1 MSFVAVAIGG
11 SAVIGAG
18 YAYAQSKAADK
29 TARRQMEQAQ
39 SQFDQTSALNQPY
52 MFAGNAALNPLMNL
66 YGITAGFDTGVENS
80 PEYAGATAASPEQRQ
95 AALDM
100 FYASPEY
107 TIQKQSLD
115 QALQRQAAAQGTR
128 YSPSTALGSAEIAG
142 RTFGDWRNQMAS
154 FGNMGPAGANNQA
167 ANIATLTNANIAG
180 IGAQGA
186 ARGNLY
192 GALGQT
198 AQDALGQGSNYL
210 QYQNRTSDL
219 MKLLQGGGS
228 GGGYNFSGGNVAPS
242 FSGQMPTIQSFN
254 F

>member
-11 SAVIGAG
+11 SAVVGAG
-18 YAYAQSKAADK
+18 SSYMQSKAAKD
-29 TARRQMEQAQ
+29 TENRQMGQAQ
-39 SQFDQTSALNQPY
+39 AQFDQTTALNQPY
-52 MFAGNAALNPLMNL
+52 MFAGNAALNPLLNL
-66 YGITAGFDTGVENS
+66 YGINAGLATGPDAGS
-80 PEYAGATAASPEQRQ
+80 AMGATAATPEQRQ
-95 AALDM
+95 AALDQ

-107 TIQKQSLD
+107 TIQKQALD
-115 QALQRQAAAQGTR
+115 QAMQRQAAAQGTR

-154 FGNMGPAGANNQA
+154 FGQMGPAGANNQA
-167 ANIATLTNANIAG
+167 ANIANLTNSNVAA
-180 IGAQGA
+180 IGAQGQ

-198 AQDALGQGSNYL
+198 AQDAIGQGSNYL
-210 QYQNRTSDL
+210 QYQNRTSEL
-219 MKLLQGGGS
+219 MKLLQGGGTS
-228 GGGYNFSGGNVAPS
+228 APAPMFAGVQPG

>member
-11 SAVIGAG
+11 SAVVGAG
-18 YAYAQSKAADK
+18 SAYMQSKAAKD
-29 TARRQMEQAQ
+29 TANRQMGQAQ
-39 SQFDQTSALNQPY
+39 AQFDQTTALNQPY
-52 MFAGNAALNPLMNL
+52 MFAGNAALNPLLNL
-66 YGITAGFDTGVENS
+66 YGINAGLATGPDAGS
-80 PEYAGATAASPEQRQ
+80 AMGATAATPEQRQ
-95 AALDM
+95 AAMDQ

-107 TIQKQSLD
+107 TIQKQALD
-115 QALQRQAAAQGTR
+115 QAMQRQAAAQGTR

-154 FGNMGPAGANNQA
+154 FGNMGPSGANNQA

-180 IGAQGA
+180 LGAQGA

-198 AQDALGQGSNYL
+198 AQDALGQGSNYM
-210 QYQNRTSDL
+210 QYQNRTSEL
-219 MKLLQGGGS
+219 MKLLQGGG
-228 GGGYNFSGGNVAPS
+228 GGNYNLAGSTVAPN
-242 FSGQMPTIQSFN
+242 FTGQMPTIQSFN

>member
-1 MSFVAVAIGG
+1 MSFVATAIGVSTG
-11 SAVIGAG
+11 IGALSSV
-18 YAYAQSKAADK
+18 AQSNSAES
-29 TARRQMEQAQ
+29 TARRQMQQAQ

-52 MFAGNAALNPLMNL
+52 MYAGNAALNPLLNL
-66 YGITAGFDTGVENS
+66 YGINAGLATG
-80 PEYAGATAASPEQRQ
+80 PDAAGATGATAATPEQRQ
-95 AALDM
+95 AALDQ

-142 RTFGDWRNQMAS
+142 RTFGDWRNQMAG

-167 ANIATLTNANIAG
+167 AAIQTLTNSNIQG
-180 IGAQGA
+180 LGAQGA

-192 GALGQT
+192 SALGQT
-198 AQDALGQGSNYL
+198 AQDAIGQGSNYL
-210 QYQNRTSDL
+210 QYQNRTSEL
-219 MKLLQGGGS
+219 MKLLQGGAMGTPT
-228 GGGYNFSGGNVAPS
+228 PS
-242 FSGQMPTIQSFN
+242 PFAGAQQGFTGLSPAIQSFN

>member
-1 MSFVAVAIGG
+1 MTFAAVAIGTSAVVGAG
-11 SAVIGAG
+11 SAL
-18 YAYAQSKAADK
+18 AQSHSAEA
-29 TARRQMEQAQ
+29 TARRQMQQAQ

-52 MFAGNAALNPLMNL
+52 MYAGNAALNPLLNL
-66 YGITAGFDTGVENS
+66 YGINAGLATGPGGS
-80 PEYAGATAASPEQRQ
+80 PTNGATAATPEQRQ
-95 AALDM
+95 AALDQ

-142 RTFGDWRNQMAS
+142 RTFGDWRNQMAA
-154 FGNMGPAGANNQA
+154 FGQMGPSGANNQA
-167 ANIATLTNANIAG
+167 SAIQTLTNQNIQG
-180 IGAQGA
+180 LGAQGA

-198 AQDALGQGSNYL
+198 AQDAIGQGSNYL
-210 QYQNRTSDL
+210 QYQNRTSEL
-219 MKLLQGGGS
+219 MKLLQGGGAS
-228 GGGYNFSGGNVAPS
+228 STPFAGTPTNFTGPS
-242 FSGQMPTIQSFN
+242 PTIQSFN

>member
-1 MSFVAVAIGG
+1 MSFVATAIGT

-18 YAYAQSKAADK
+18 SAYAQSRAADK
-29 TARRQMEQAQ
+29 TASRQMAQAQ

-66 YGITAGFDTGVENS
+66 YGINAGFATGPDAGS
-80 PEYAGATAASPEQRQ
+80 AMGATAASPEQRQ

>member
-1 MSFVAVAIGG
+1 MSMVFTAIGTTVVGVG
-11 SAVIGAG
+11 SSVYQGN
-18 YAYAQSKAADK
+18 KAEK
-29 TARRQMEQAQ
+29 TARQQMQQAQ
-39 SQFDQTSALNQPY
+39 GQFDQTSALNQPY
-52 MFAGNAALNPLMNL
+52 MYAGNAALNPLLNL
-66 YGITAGFDTGVENS
+66 YGINAGLATG
-80 PEYAGATAASPEQRQ
+80 PDAAGATGATAATPEQRQ
-95 AALDM
+95 AALDQ

-142 RTFGDWRNQMAS
+142 RTFGDWRNQMAG

-167 ANIATLTNANIAG
+167 AAIQTLTNQNING

-186 ARGNLY
+186 ARGNMY
-192 GALGQT
+192 GAIGQT
-198 AQDALGQGSNYL
+198 VNDSIGQFSNYN
-210 QYQNRTSDL
+210 QYQNRTSEL
-219 MKLLQGGGS
+219 MKLLQGGGGMA
-228 GGGYNFSGGNVAPS
+228 GGGGSPMFAGAQPG